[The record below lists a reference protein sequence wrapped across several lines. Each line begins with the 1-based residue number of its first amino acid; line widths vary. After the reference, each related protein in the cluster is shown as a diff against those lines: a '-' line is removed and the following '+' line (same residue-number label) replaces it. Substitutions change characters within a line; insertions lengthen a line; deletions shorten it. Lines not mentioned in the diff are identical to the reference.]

1 MNHKGYEKFIK
12 NSVANIYNKAPRIL
26 EKLIN
31 LDVKNIAKSINLAEH
46 IFHVP
51 RAESFITLKY
61 HKGNFTNNPICRL
74 I

>member
-31 LDVKNIAKSINLAEH
+31 LDVKILQKASI
-46 IFHVP
+46 
-51 RAESFITLKY
+51 
-61 HKGNFTNNPICRL
+61 
-74 I
+74 